1 MISGWVRFWDQR
13 EHPRSMGMLR
23 LAVAA
28 ILLVD
33 FLSLGFADMVVPLI
47 ADPAAG
53 GWGTTGGLGSGYW
66 LYTVLPQTA
75 LSAWFVYG
83 VMLAATTCLLL
94 GVFPRVAALVL
105 VLVWA
110 QVSMLVPASDRGIDM
125 LLRNVLWVLVFCPCG
140 AWGSLQARW
149 RTGSWFGDG
158 EAIPAWPRHL
168 LIVQLVIMYFTA
180 GVQKV
185 GFYWMPFGDF
195 AALYVILQDWAVAR
209 TDFGFLSLPLPY
221 FLTQVGTVVTMV
233 WEWTFPVVLWVSIGR
248 WRGERAGPWQRWAVT
263 KRIDRVWVGV
273 GVLFHIGIF
282 CTLQLGIF
290 APAMLALYVCFI
302 HPEDWPGSRVRLPA
316 PSDS

>member
-1 MISGWVRFWDQR
+1 
-13 EHPRSMGMLR
+13 MGMLR
-23 LAVAA
+23 MAVAA

-33 FLSLGFADMVVPLI
+33 FLSLGFSDLVVPLI
-47 ADPAAG
+47 ADPTAG
-53 GWGTTGGLGSGYW
+53 GWGTTGGLDSGYW
-66 LYTVLPQTA
+66 LYAVLPQTVA
-75 LSAWFVYG
+75 SAWWVYG

-94 GVFPRVAALVL
+94 GVFPRLAALVL
-105 VLVWA
+105 VMVWA
-110 QVSMLVPASDRGIDM
+110 QVAMLVPASDRGIDM

-149 RTGSWFGDG
+149 RTGSWLGDG

-168 LIVQLVIMYFTA
+168 LIVQLVVMYFTA

-209 TDFGFLSLPLPY
+209 VDFGFLGLPLPY

-233 WEWTFPVVLWVSIGR
+233 WEWTFPVVLWVNIGR
-248 WRGERAGPWQRWAVT
+248 WRGERAGPWLRWAVT
-263 KRIDRVWVGV
+263 QRIDRVWIGV
-273 GVLFHIGIF
+273 GVLFHIGILL
-282 CTLQLGIF
+282 TLQLGIF

-302 HPEDWPGSRVRLPA
+302 HPEDWPRIRLRRPVS
-316 PSDS
+316 SDS